1 MTVGDSSIMAISPLD
16 SIVFAGVFGDPEIGP
31 LFSDTA
37 EIKAMIDF
45 ERALARAEAACGV
58 IPVEAGA
65 ALDAA
70 MDGMMIPPEELTA
83 ATTAAAVPVPG
94 LVAALRERI
103 DPETAQSLHWGATTQ
118 DIMDGG
124 LLLRLRRSVDI
135 VDGRLNQLIDTL
147 LAAAERE
154 AGTAMA
160 GRTRSQVATPIS
172 FGLRIAQWAQPLI
185 DLSEMLDEL
194 RPRLF
199 RVQFGGASGAN
210 SAVAPHGLA
219 IIEALA
225 KELDMTVAPP
235 WHTSRVPLI
244 AIMDW
249 HAQLAGALGKIAGD
263 LMLMGRSE
271 IREARAGKGGGSSTM
286 PQKSNPV
293 TAEAIGTL
301 ARYASGLVAPAH
313 FTASH
318 LEERDGV
325 SWPLEWLVLPQIVVA
340 AAAALRHAQDLAETL
355 TADPERMRAGLDL
368 GGGAAMAEAAS
379 FALAAHMP
387 RAEAQAVIK
396 RVAREASRT
405 DARLEDVLSRERDV
419 GVDWALALDP
429 VRAAEPSREVIRMI
443 VKRWHDSGDVE

>member
-1 MTVGDSSIMAISPLD
+1 MAVSPLD
-16 SIVFAGVFGDPEIGP
+16 SVVFAGVFGDPEIGP
-31 LFSDTA
+31 LFSDAA
-37 EIKAMIDF
+37 EIRGMIDF

-58 IPVEAGA
+58 IPREAGA

-70 MDGMMIPPEELTA
+70 MAGLVIPPEELA
-83 ATTAAAVPVPG
+83 EATTAAAVPVPG
-94 LVAALRERI
+94 LVAALRKRL
-103 DPETAQSLHWGATTQ
+103 DPDAAQWLHWGATTQ

-124 LLLRLRRSVDI
+124 LLLRLRESTRVIDA
-135 VDGRLNQLIDTL
+135 RLVRLIDTL
-147 LAAAERE
+147 LAAVERE
-154 AGTAMA
+154 AATAMA

-185 DLSEMLDEL
+185 DLAGMLDEL
-194 RPRLF
+194 QPRLF

-210 SAVAPHGLA
+210 TAVAPHGPA
-219 IIEALA
+219 IIRALA
-225 KELDMTVAPP
+225 RELDMAPAAP
-235 WHTSRVPLI
+235 WHTSRVALI
-244 AIMDW
+244 AAMDW

-293 TAEAIGTL
+293 TAEALATL

-313 FTASH
+313 FTAGH

-325 SWPLEWLVLPQIVVA
+325 AWPLEWLVLPQIVVA
-340 AAAALRHAQDLAETL
+340 AAAALRHAQNLAESIE
-355 TADPERMRAGLDL
+355 ADAEQMRRGLDL

-387 RAEAQAVIK
+387 RADAQALMK
-396 RVAREASRT
+396 RVAQEAARTGESLETVLRRES
-405 DARLEDVLSRERDV
+405 DAPI
-419 GVDWALALDP
+419 DWADALDP
-429 VRAAEPSREVIRMI
+429 VRAAGPSRDYIAMIAERWREVRPSP
-443 VKRWHDSGDVE
+443 R

>member
-1 MTVGDSSIMAISPLD
+1 MAISPLD
-16 SIVFAGVFGDPEIGP
+16 SRVFAGVFGDPEVGP
-31 LFSDTA
+31 LFSDEA
-37 EIKAMIDF
+37 EIAAMIEF

-58 IPVEAGA
+58 IPESAGA

-70 MDGMMIPPEELTA
+70 MEGLVIPPSELTE

-94 LVAALRERI
+94 LVAALRERL
-103 DPETAQSLHWGATTQ
+103 DPEAGQWLHWGATTQ

-124 LLLRLRRSVDI
+124 LLLRLRRSVNI
-135 VDGRLNQLIDTL
+135 VDRRLSGLIDTL
-147 LAAAERE
+147 LDAAERE

-210 SAVAPHGLA
+210 TAIAPHGSA
-219 IIEALA
+219 IIHALA
-225 KELDMTVAPP
+225 KELDMSAAAP
-235 WHTSRVPLI
+235 WHTSRVSLI

-249 HAQLAGALGKIAGD
+249 HGQLAGALGKMAGD

-271 IREARAGKGGGSSTM
+271 IQEARAGKGGGSSTM

-293 TAEAIGTL
+293 TAEAIGAL
-301 ARYASGLVAPAH
+301 ARYASGLMAPAH
-313 FTASH
+313 FSASH

-325 SWPLEWLVLPQIVVA
+325 SWPLEWLVLPQVVVA
-340 AAAALRHAQDLAETL
+340 AAAALRHAKDLAETIS
-355 TADPERMRAGLDL
+355 ANQERMRDGLDL

-387 RAEAQAVIK
+387 RAKAQALMK
-396 RVAREASRT
+396 RVAQEAARTGASLREIL
-405 DARLEDVLSRERDV
+405 ARESDVEI
-419 GVDWALALDP
+419 DWVEALDP
-429 VRAAEPSREVIRMI
+429 VRAAEPSRDVITMI
-443 VKRWHDSGDVE
+443 VERWRGRS